1 MKKLLKW
8 TGFVLAGLVGIA
20 LLAVAYLYF
29 ASERELRREYTG
41 VDKASL
47 TIPTDAAGI
56 AEGQRIAR
64 LAGCVQC
71 HGENLTGT
79 VVDDIPKVLRLVA
92 PNISTVLPNYSDT
105 QIATLVR
112 KGVKPDGRT
121 AVFMPSEM
129 FRHLSDE
136 DLARI
141 IAWLRSVPATT
152 DGVQGKTELRP
163 LIRLILA
170 KGDFTLAARAIE
182 SLPPAENRFEADDP
196 LNRGR
201 YLAKSFC
208 TECHGQ
214 EMEGFAPLNAP
225 PLVVVKGY
233 SPEQFSRLMHE
244 GIGLGERQFRI
255 MTPVAQARFAHFTA
269 EEVSAIY
276 TFLQSATEVEPAL

>member
-8 TGFVLAGLVGIA
+8 TGFVLAGLAGLV
-20 LLAVAYLYF
+20 LLAVAWLYI
-29 ASERELRREYTG
+29 ASERELRREYTA
-41 VDKASL
+41 VDKAPL

-56 AEGQRIAR
+56 AEGRRIAQ

-71 HGENLTGT
+71 HGENLAGT
-79 VVDDIPKVLRLVA
+79 IVDDIPNVLKLVA
-92 PNISTVLPNYSDT
+92 PNISTVLPNYSDQ

-121 AVFMPSEM
+121 VVFMPSEM

-136 DLARI
+136 DLGRV
-141 IAWLRSVPATT
+141 IAWLRTVPASA

-182 SLPPAENRFEADDP
+182 VLPAAENRFEPGDP
-196 LNRGR
+196 VSHGR
-201 YLAKSFC
+201 YLAKSYC

-225 PLVVVKGY
+225 PLVIVKGY
-233 SPEQFSRLMHE
+233 SPDQFSRLMHE
-244 GIGLGERQFRI
+244 GIGLGERQFRM
-255 MTPVAQARFAHFTA
+255 MTPVAKARFAHFTA
-269 EEVSAIY
+269 DEVSAIY
-276 TFLQSATEVEPAL
+276 AYLQTRD

>member
-1 MKKLLKW
+1 VKKFFKW
-8 TGFVLAGLVGIA
+8 TGIVVAGIAGLA
-20 LLAVAYLYF
+20 LIGLAYLYF
-29 ASERELRREYTG
+29 ASERELRREYTA
-41 VDKASL
+41 VDEASL

-56 AEGQRIAR
+56 AEGRRIAQ

-71 HGENLTGT
+71 HGEKLTGS
-79 VVDDIPKVLRLVA
+79 VVDDIPNVLRLVA

-121 AVFMPSEM
+121 VVFMPSEM
-129 FRHLSDE
+129 FRHLGDE

-170 KGDFTLAARAIE
+170 KGDFILAARAIE
-182 SLPPAENRFEADDP
+182 SLPAAGNRFEADDP
-196 LNRGR
+196 VSRGR
-201 YLAKSFC
+201 YLTRSYC

-214 EMEGFAPLNAP
+214 ELEGFAPLNAP

-233 SPEQFSRLMHE
+233 SPGQFSRLMHE

-255 MTPVAQARFAHFTA
+255 MTPVARARFAHFTP

-276 TFLQSATEVEPAL
+276 AFLQSRD